1 MALRWV
7 SLAIFAVCLLGC
19 DQDATTSTSAKAPPQ
34 GPEIRLES
42 VAEGL
47 TAPIGLT
54 QPDDGSGRLFLIDQP
69 GQIYVLEGGGLIAE
83 PFINLSDQIVE
94 LDTDYDERGLLGL
107 AFHPN
112 YAENGRFFVYY
123 SAVLREGA
131 PEGWNHTSHISEFT
145 VSDDPDRADLD
156 SERIILQV
164 DQPYSNHN
172 AGQIGFGP
180 DGYLYIPLGDGGNG
194 GDTDREGEDLGRP
207 EAGNAQTVE
216 NLLGSILRIDV
227 NTGNPYGIPED
238 NVFAGE
244 DEGADEIWAYGFRNP
259 YGMSFDL
266 QTGDMYV
273 ADAGQARYEEINLV
287 EPGGNH
293 GWNIKEGTHCF
304 NSEDFLNPPKECPD
318 IGSRGE
324 PLIDPIIEYER
335 GPESGSVVVPGVLYR
350 GDDLPSLQGLML
362 FADYSSIRFLPTG
375 ILYTASPDDEGLW
388 PIERVSVAASPD
400 QAADLDRFVLGVYQ
414 DLSGDIYLMTTRRGG
429 PSGTTGEVF
438 AIVGMEDSGG
448 VLNPGWAIAAIVVVV
463 FVILIAVS
471 VARRCPRSGGGA
483 SQ

>member
-1 MALRWV
+1 MGLRWA
-7 SLAIFAVCLLGC
+7 SLAVFALCLLGC
-19 DQDATTSTSAKAPPQ
+19 DQDATTSTNADAPPQ
-34 GPEIRLES
+34 GPEVRLVS

-54 QPDDGSGRLFLIDQP
+54 QPDDGSGRRFVIDQP
-69 GQIYVLEGGGLIAE
+69 GRIYVLGGGDA
-83 PFINLSDQIVE
+83 PFIDLSNKIVE
-94 LDTDYDERGLLGL
+94 LETDYDERGLLGL
-107 AFHPN
+107 AFHPD

-123 SAVLREGA
+123 SAELREGA
-131 PEGWNHTSHISEFT
+131 PEGWDHTSHISEFT

-172 AGQIGFGP
+172 AGQIGFGS

-194 GDTDREGEDLGRP
+194 GDIDREGEDLGRP

-216 NLLGSILRIDV
+216 TLLGSILRIDV
-227 NTGNPYGIPED
+227 DTGNPYGIPDD
-238 NVFAGE
+238 NVFVGA
-244 DEGADEIWAYGFRNP
+244 EGADEIWAYGFRNP

-266 QTGDMYV
+266 ETGDMYV
-273 ADAGQARYEEINLV
+273 ADAGQARYEEIDLV
-287 EPGGNH
+287 QPGGNH

-304 NSEDFLNPPKECPD
+304 NPEDFLNPPNDCPD

-350 GDDLPSLQGLML
+350 GEDLPSLQGRML

-375 ILYTASPDDEGLW
+375 ILYAASPDDEGLW
-388 PIERVSVAASPD
+388 PIEQVSVAASPD

-414 DLSGDIYLMTTRRGG
+414 DLSGDMYLMTTKQGG

-448 VLNPGWAIAAIVVVV
+448 VPDAGWTIGAIGIVV
-463 FVILIAVS
+463 FVILIAAS
-471 VARRCPRSGGGA
+471 VARRRPRSRGDA